1 MNSVRHRRHVHLG
14 ERLDAI
20 ETIRRGELSL
30 GQAAAQLGVTPAQV
44 LHWMNIHADD
54 RAVRVE
60 DVVVPADVQRLTRR
74 AQRLVALISAADS
87 TIRVLNRQLSDAAP
101 SRRRAQAA

>member
-1 MNSVRHRRHVHLG
+1 MNSVRQRRHVHLG

-30 GQAAAQLGVTPAQV
+30 GHAAAQLGVTPAQV

-74 AQRLVALISAADS
+74 AQRLVALISEADS
-87 TIRVLNRQLSDAAP
+87 IIRAMSRQLSEAATA
-101 SRRRAQAA
+101 RRRSQAA